1 MDIVTL
7 ECAAWKVRGIGCP
20 GPQLLQRVRLPSECL
35 EKRERKLCLV
45 KWLGSQLRYCLFDF
59 DCIHGATL
67 RRVPADSQD
76 ERRTCRDRKSVV
88 EGKSVSVRLDL
99 GGRRS
104 IKKKTKSQL

>member
-7 ECAAWKVRGIGCP
+7 ECAAWKVRGIGCL

-35 EKRERKLCLV
+35 ENRDRKLCLV

-67 RRVPADSQD
+67 RRVPAASQD
-76 ERRTCRDRKSVV
+76 DSRTCRRGTGGDL
-88 EGKSVSVRLDL
+88 VS
-99 GGRRS
+99 
-104 IKKKTKSQL
+104 SQERWVWKE